1 MYGLI
6 QMSGMEAGSK
16 WGNWKILPL
25 NEFIMHTIHCHC
37 VHFDM
42 KLAESIFIEKCLKML
57 TIIMHAMQT
66 IKTEL
71 YNLSFQIQEN

>member
-1 MYGLI
+1 
-6 QMSGMEAGSK
+6 
-16 WGNWKILPL
+16 
-25 NEFIMHTIHCHC
+25 MHTIHCHC